1 MDIEQAYRV
10 LDLQPGATLRQIAEA
25 RDELRILWDPDRL
38 ARHPGLHVKAP
49 GKIEEIQ
56 QAYEVLMNHLGRTDL
71 AGSSR
76 AGARPKIVSSSGPRS
91 TERPQASLFE
101 EVFSKQES
109 KAAIHARRA
118 IPGWVPIV
126 VIALVGMCIGY
137 FIASS
142 SPTGDEPDPA
152 SIPDSQNQSSSDL
165 PSELTPDESLSGE
178 PAAGQTPPSGT
189 EPVVLGSASLRGH
202 SSSNRGSPKTAGTRS
217 LTPAPSPCA
226 ATATRSGSAQQVD
239 RTKRIAPAKPR
250 GPRPVLIRSPAQA
263 NKLVSR

>member
-1 MDIEQAYRV
+1 MDIEQAYRI

-49 GKIEEIQ
+49 GKIEEIE

-118 IPGWVPIV
+118 IPGWVPS
-126 VIALVGMCIGY
+126 L
-137 FIASS
+137 SS
-142 SPTGDEPDPA
+142 LWWGCVSATSLLLRHQRQMSPTRLRSRTRGISLLRTCPPNSHPTNPFPGSRQRDRPLPVQRNRLY
-152 SIPDSQNQSSSDL
+152 SIRPPRSQLQ
-165 PSELTPDESLSGE
+165 
-178 PAAGQTPPSGT
+178 QQ
-189 EPVVLGSASLRGH
+189 
-202 SSSNRGSPKTAGTRS
+202 RS
-217 LTPAPSPCA
+217 
-226 ATATRSGSAQQVD
+226 
-239 RTKRIAPAKPR
+239 
-250 GPRPVLIRSPAQA
+250 PRPPEPGR
-263 NKLVSR
+263 